1 MKKFLIA
8 VAVLY
13 GGCWYGS
20 KHLGLQE
27 TLAYAKKNPQGKYSQ
42 AADYYV
48 GLAYYQKADYPKAQE
63 AFTQLLT
70 DYATGPYIARGLL
83 YQAYTAQENRDW
95 PVARQSLERFIE
107 EFPDHKNKSIAEK
120 QLDVIKFK

>member
-1 MKKFLIA
+1 MKKFLIV

-13 GGCWYGS
+13 GGCWYAD
-20 KHLGLQE
+20 KYVGLQE
-27 TLAYAKKNPQGKYSQ
+27 TLVWAKKNPQSEWAP

-70 DYATGPYIARGLL
+70 DYATGQYIARGLL

-107 EFPDHKNKSIAEK
+107 EFPDHKNKGLAQK